1 MGRVKIPMKRIENPN
16 SRQVCFSKRRMGV
29 FKKASEV
36 SVLCG
41 AQIAII
47 VFSPAGKAFTFGN
60 PDTDFVVDKYQ
71 NIPAHVN
78 DKKLQKSWRLEQEYN
93 FLLRELDA
101 EKKRNENLKRLE
113 TNNKA
118 DSWCRRD
125 IECLQ
130 LHQVREFSDSLN
142 RFKERIIQVLQEK
155 QPMKLSNKVLDEIEA
170 EQMVQRQSYQPAIWG
185 EQLDF
190 STQSIMG
197 SCSNNEGMPSH
208 LLIPHEGCLEMSEL
222 QRVVMPADNQHLQS
236 DHNEGD
242 F

>member
-1 MGRVKIPMKRIENPN
+1 MGEGLGVKIREFIELISQNKFDLSGTIYLEGMGRVKIPMKRIENPN
-16 SRQVCFSKRRMGV
+16 SR
-29 FKKASEV
+29 
-36 SVLCG
+36 
-41 AQIAII
+41 
-47 VFSPAGKAFTFGN
+47 
-60 PDTDFVVDKYQ
+60 Q